1 MAGRNKR
8 KVRRLVLRYFAERYI
23 VLLLVGFALT
33 IAVTRLFLEITGYPQ
48 IGNSELHLAHV
59 LWGGL
64 IWFAGSLF
72 PLLFANRRALDLS
85 AILTGVGSGL
95 FMDEVGK
102 FITTSND
109 YFYPAAAPIVYALFL
124 LTVLIFQILRKGAP
138 RAARERLYHVIEMF
152 EELIEGDLS
161 EIEKETF
168 LDELNHVKESD
179 RNDNLQELADQLLE
193 IVNEEGKRIVPHRQ
207 DPTEWISG
215 IWHGWAE
222 KWFNTSSKPLWLF
235 WVWFLLGLITVIH
248 PFASYYV
255 FSNNLSLPWFLDELL
270 MINLR
275 SSSEVRFLEYLRLLG
290 EGSLGLIILIAS
302 AFGFI
307 GKTKLAAHLAF
318 FANLVLLTLINLLVF
333 YYDQFSAIF
342 FTIIQLV
349 VFLLTHQYRKFLF
362 SR

>member
-8 KVRRLVLRYFAERYI
+8 KVRRLVLRYYAERYI
-23 VLLLVGFALT
+23 VLLLVSFALA
-33 IAVTRLFLEITGYPQ
+33 IAITRLFLEITGYPQ

-64 IWFAGSLF
+64 IWFAGSLL
-72 PLLFANRRALDLS
+72 PLLFVNRRALDLS

-109 YFYPAAAPIVYALFL
+109 YFYPAAAPIVYAFFL
-124 LTVLIFQILRKGAP
+124 LTILIFQILRKGAH
-138 RAARERLYHVIEMF
+138 RTARERLYHVLEMF

-161 EIEKETF
+161 EVEKEIF

-179 RNDNLQELADQLLE
+179 RIDNLQELADHLLD
-193 IVNEEGKRIVPHRQ
+193 IVNEEGKRMVPHRP
-207 DPTEWISG
+207 DPVEWMDG
-215 IWHGWAE
+215 VWHQWAA
-222 KWFNTSSKPLWLF
+222 KWFDSPAKPTWLF
-235 WVWFLLGLITVIH
+235 DVWLLLGLVTIIH
-248 PFASYYV
+248 PLTSYYV
-255 FSNNLSLPWFLDELL
+255 FSNGVALPWFLDELL

-275 SSSEVRFLEYLRLLG
+275 SGSEVRFLEYLRLVG
-290 EGSLGLIILIAS
+290 EGSLGLVILVA
-302 AFGFI
+302 AMLGFL
-307 GKTKLAAHLAF
+307 GRQKLAAHLAF
-318 FANLVLLTLINLLVF
+318 FANLTLLTFINLLVF

-342 FTIIQLV
+342 FTIIQLA
-349 VFLLTHQYRKFLF
+349 VFMVTIQYRRFLF